1 MSRLWRA
8 ITAVVVL
15 ALCAGCKTA
24 STGENVRPPD
34 GGAAVYHVAV
44 HTEGVPQEKV
54 GALCD
59 GAVALLERRLS
70 LEGYSSYR
78 VTRDGDRIQ
87 IAIGDAGGV
96 RPEDLRLLVS
106 QDASLAFRVEAGV
119 EQYRGAVYPRKAPA
133 GYRWFTKPIEPH
145 DVVAGATYRLLAE
158 DAPVVTG
165 RDAVVAEAV
174 SGTDGVEVLITL
186 APAAIVALQ
195 AALTK
200 PLRGA
205 RVALT
210 VNDVLV
216 AMPQFGNRI
225 DGDDVTLSGAYDEAR
240 ARAIAAGLNA
250 AIIPWHLELLTEQTL
265 GPPEEATARAR

>member
-15 ALCAGCKTA
+15 ALCAGCKTE
-24 STGENVRPPD
+24 SPGEGVRPPD
-34 GGAAVYHVAV
+34 EGAKVCHVAV
-44 HTEGVPQEKV
+44 HTEGVPKEKV
-54 GALCD
+54 GPLCD

-78 VTRDGDRIQ
+78 VTRDGERIQ
-87 IAIGDAGGV
+87 IAIGDAGGL
-96 RPEDLRLLVS
+96 RPEDLRLLVT
-106 QDASLAFRVEAGV
+106 QDSSLAFRVEAGV

-145 DVVAGATYRLLAE
+145 DVVAGATFRVLAE
-158 DAPVVTG
+158 EAPVVTG
-165 RDAVVAEAV
+165 RDAILAEAIA
-174 SGTDGVEVLITL
+174 GPDGVEVLITL
-186 APAAIVALQ
+186 APAAIAALQ
-195 AALTK
+195 AALARPT
-200 PLRGA
+200 RGA

-216 AMPQFGNRI
+216 AMPQFGSRI
-225 DGDDVTLSGAYDEAR
+225 DGADVTLSGAYEDAR

-250 AIIPWHLELLTEQTL
+250 AIIPPHLELLTEQTL
-265 GPPEEATARAR
+265 GPPEAATASAR